1 MGVPDF
7 YHIGRVPIH
16 LVTVTGV
23 RDAVNEAISEGR
35 KGYICVSNMR
45 TVSLAQKD
53 DSYWEVMERSLM
65 NTPDG
70 TPLVWCGILWGLRQA
85 ERVAGP
91 DLFLSLLRTSLP
103 QFFLGD
109 TDEVLSRLT
118 EHVRLKYG
126 TPVAGMFSP
135 PFAPIDSYDMQDLAA
150 RIRQSGARLVWLSL
164 RAPKQ
169 DFLASRL
176 LPLLPDG
183 VVCIGVGA
191 AFRVEIGELRMEKGF
206 WQRIGLGGFRMIR
219 NSSFWKEFKWY
230 VSHTFILIKF
240 MGQILFRRLT
250 GVKHNHGIQR

>member
-1 MGVPDF
+1 MLDF
-7 YHIGRVPIH
+7 YRVGRVPIH
-16 LVTVTGV
+16 LVSVNSV
-23 RDAVNEAISEGR
+23 RDTVENTVSEDR
-35 KGYICVSNMR
+35 KGYICISNMR
-45 TVSLAQKD
+45 TVTLAQKD
-53 DSYWEVMERSLM
+53 DAYFQVMNHSLF

-70 TPLVWCGILWGLRQA
+70 TPLVWCGKLWGLRQV

-91 DLFLSLLRTSLP
+91 DVFVSLLKTSLS

-109 TDEVLSRLT
+109 TEEVLSRLT
-118 EHVRLKYG
+118 ERVQQEYG
-126 TPVAGMFSP
+126 TKVAGMFSP
-135 PFAPIDSYDMQDLAA
+135 PFAPIEAYDLQEIAD
-150 RIRQSGARLVWLSL
+150 RIRLSGAQLVWLSL

-169 DFLASRL
+169 DILASLL

-191 AFRVEIGELRMEKGF
+191 AFRVEIGDLKMERGV

-219 NSSFWKEFKWY
+219 NSSVWKEFKWY